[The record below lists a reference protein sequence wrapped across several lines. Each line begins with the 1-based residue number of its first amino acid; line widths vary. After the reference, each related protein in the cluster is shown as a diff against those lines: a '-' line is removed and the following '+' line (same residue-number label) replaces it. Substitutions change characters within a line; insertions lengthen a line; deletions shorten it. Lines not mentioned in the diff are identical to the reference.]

1 MEIKK
6 YFKQTVK
13 ILSIDGGGI
22 RGYIPALILENL
34 AIRLK
39 EQGKSEDFSRHFDI
53 VAGTSSGSLTALGIT
68 SPAIDKQ
75 KPDNFS
81 SIPQYSISDI
91 VNIYEVRRNDIFP
104 RIPLAGIQTLRQA
117 FHEKYDDSGFKKLLE
132 DLFGNRTLADTLTNV
147 LISSYDLKSAK
158 PVMIRKSML
167 SETRENFYI
176 KDIARGSSAAPTYF
190 EPHTM
195 TSLSGNTEY
204 CLIDGAMAAN
214 NPALCAYVEA
224 RQLYPMAH
232 KFIIC
237 SFGTGFIP
245 HHWDY
250 KKAQKWG
257 FLDWIS
263 PQNGTPLYHIMTGA
277 QEQCVDSQVS
287 AIPEIEYYRINPILK
302 FGKDDIDDTS
312 IKNMKLLK
320 SVAGKEIKEKTDI
333 LNTIAHIL

>member
-1 MEIKK
+1 MEVKK
-6 YFKQTVK
+6 YLKQTVK

-34 AIRLK
+34 ATRLK
-39 EQGKSEDFSRHFDI
+39 EQRKSKDFSRHFDI
-53 VAGTSSGSLTALGIT
+53 VAGTSSGSLTALGLT
-68 SPAIDKQ
+68 SPAKDIQNPDK
-75 KPDNFS
+75 FS

-91 VNIYEVRRNDIFP
+91 VNLYEVRSNDIFP

-117 FHEKYDDSGFKKLLE
+117 FHEKYDDSGFQKLLE
-132 DLFGNRTLADTLTNV
+132 ELFGNRTLADTLTNV

-167 SETRENFYI
+167 NEMKENFYI

-195 TSLSGNTEY
+195 TSLSKNTEY

-214 NPALCAYVEA
+214 NPAFCAYVEA
-224 RQLYPMAH
+224 RKLYPMAH

-263 PQNGTPLYHIMTGA
+263 PQNGTPLYYIMAGA

-287 AIPEIEYYRINPILK
+287 SIPGIEYYRINPTLEIA
-302 FGKDDIDDTS
+302 KDDIDDTS
-312 IKNMKLLK
+312 IKNMKLLRA
-320 SVAGKEIKEKTDI
+320 VALKEIDAKSDLLDTIADI
-333 LNTIAHIL
+333 L